1 MEIKN
6 KTLYDKNLILG
17 YNNYYLTS
25 YIKRN
30 FIVISSISAI
40 FIVYM
45 MAIQQWWYALL
56 LFGILVFYLILTYFM
71 QKLTTK
77 RILKKSPL
85 VEQPVM
91 QTYVFR
97 DDSFDV
103 SNIKSMTVRYEEI
116 IKYKTAKTFY
126 LLQSR
131 DRKTYIV
138 DFNGFDNAYDKKDFD
153 LFLREKF
160 AKKKRA

>member
-6 KTLYDKNLILG
+6 KTLYDKDLILG

-25 YIKRN
+25 YIRRN
-30 FIVISSISAI
+30 FIVISAISGV
-40 FIVYM
+40 FIIYM

-71 QKLTTK
+71 QKITTK

-97 DDSFDV
+97 DDNFDV
-103 SNIKSMTVRYEEI
+103 SNIKTMTVRYEEI
-116 IKYKTAKTFY
+116 IKYKVAKDFY

-138 DFNGFDNAYDKKDFD
+138 KFNGFETEYEKNDFD
-153 LFLREKF
+153 LFLRERY